1 VGVAYVHFYVLYS
14 ATYGFQHNGFESAFV
29 IAPLLYRGVWGKMMR
44 TLFTAANRGWKKALL
59 PTLTF
64 LTVTVFGLLSIL
76 VVLQDRTIDA
86 QADVIHLAIK
96 ESRRL
101 SVIAAQRAQQP
112 THSSRNK
119 ATGQVPSRQAEVQ
132 APSTQVPLNKRTS
145 EIPSSQ
151 QTQQARPGR
160 KAHKWKRSPFSRPPA
175 EVTDPS
181 DMRRTLF
188 SI

>member
-1 VGVAYVHFYVLYS
+1 
-14 ATYGFQHNGFESAFV
+14 
-29 IAPLLYRGVWGKMMR
+29 MMR
-44 TLFTAANRGWKKALL
+44 VVFTAAKRGWKRAVL

-64 LTVTVFGLLSIL
+64 LVVTSFGLMSIL
-76 VVLQDRTIDA
+76 VVMQDRTIDA
-86 QADVIHLAIK
+86 QAGVIHLAIK

-101 SVIAAQRAQQP
+101 SVIAAQPAQQP
-112 THSSRNK
+112 AHSSKKK
-119 ATGQVPSRQAEVQ
+119 ATGQVPSQQAEVQ
-132 APSTQVPLNKRTS
+132 VPSTQVPLNKRTS

>member
-1 VGVAYVHFYVLYS
+1 LHFCALYS
-14 ATYGFQHNGFESAFV
+14 STYGFKHNGFESAFV

-44 TLFTAANRGWKKALL
+44 LLFTAANRGWKKALL

-64 LTVTVFGLLSIL
+64 LTVTSFGLLSIL

-119 ATGQVPSRQAEVQ
+119 IGQVPSQQAEVQ

>member
-1 VGVAYVHFYVLYS
+1 LDFYALYS
-14 ATYGFQHNGFESAFV
+14 ATYGFQRNGFESAFV
-29 IAPLLYRGVWGKMMR
+29 ILPLLYRGVWGKMMR
-44 TLFTAANRGWKKALL
+44 VLFIAARRGWRKALL

-64 LTVTVFGLLSIL
+64 LMVTSFGLLSIL

-86 QADVIHLAIK
+86 QAGVIHLAMK

-101 SVIAAQRAQQP
+101 SVIAALQAQQP
-112 THSSRNK
+112 THTSKNK
-119 ATGQVPSRQAEVQ
+119 ATRQVRSQQAEVQ
-132 APSTQVPLNKRTS
+132 APSTQVPLSKRTS
-145 EIPSSQ
+145 EIPSQ
-151 QTQQARPGR
+151 QAQQARPGR

-175 EVTDPS
+175 DVTDPS

>member
-1 VGVAYVHFYVLYS
+1 MLYIQRLTDFNALVLNLLLS
-14 ATYGFQHNGFESAFV
+14 VRRFV
-29 IAPLLYRGVWGKMMR
+29 SRGLGKMMR
-44 TLFTAANRGWKKALL
+44 TLFTAANRGWKKAVL

-64 LTVTVFGLLSIL
+64 LVVTSFGLLSIL

-86 QADVIHLAIK
+86 QAGVIRLAIK

-112 THSSRNK
+112 TRSSRNR
-119 ATGQVPSRQAEVQ
+119 ATGQVPSQQAEVQ
-132 APSTQVPLNKRTS
+132 VPSTQVPLNKRTS

-151 QTQQARPGR
+151 QTQQARPGKR
-160 KAHKWKRSPFSRPPA
+160 AHKWKRSPFSRPPA